1 MSITATTTTTRYKE
15 EVMPSSER
23 TVTLS
28 VAQIDMLMGII
39 GPIMDRNTGRWGDMT
54 DEERRQSDMLADV
67 ENTLFQAGSTMEDN

>member
-1 MSITATTTTTRYKE
+1 
-15 EVMPSSER
+15 MPSSER

-39 GPIMDRNTGRWGDMT
+39 GPIMDRNTDRWGDMT

-67 ENTLFQAGSTMEDN
+67 ENTLFQAGSSMEDN

>member
-1 MSITATTTTTRYKE
+1 
-15 EVMPSSER
+15 MPSSER

-39 GPIMDRNTGRWGDMT
+39 GPIMDRNTDRWGDMT

-67 ENTLFQAGSTMEDN
+67 ENILFQAGSSMEDN